1 MRYTYESIAGK
12 LHPLLLRKR
21 KVCLL
26 WLGAGADAYVMR
38 HVETACRGNNRG
50 EGREEEREGEG
61 GGGGGGG
68 GESRIREKLT

>member
-1 MRYTYESIAGK
+1 M
-12 LHPLLLRKR
+12 
-21 KVCLL
+21 CLL

-61 GGGGGGG
+61 GGGGGG
-68 GESRIREKLT
+68 ESRIREKLT